1 MINQE
6 LYNVFQEWANR
17 TVEVL
22 RQQIKSKNI
31 KETDALLRSLS
42 TKLSQQT
49 GGVVSA
55 QFWFNT
61 YGRFVDMG
69 AGRRRK
75 AETQATNRAVWKS
88 RGRKPKKWYSRPIHA
103 RIHRLREIVTLDV
116 AEIALKQVLEE
127 LNKAE

>member
-6 LYNVFQEWANR
+6 LYNIFQDWANR
-17 TVEVL
+17 TIEVL
-22 RQQIKSKNI
+22 RGQIKAKNI

-42 TKLSQQT
+42 AKLSQQT

-69 AGRRRK
+69 AGRKRK
-75 AETQATNRAVWKS
+75 IETQASNRAVWKGK
-88 RGRKPKKWYSRPIHA
+88 GRRPKKWYSRPIHA
-103 RIHRLREIVTLDV
+103 RIHRLREVMTLDV
-116 AEIALKQVLEE
+116 AEIALQQVLEE
-127 LNKAE
+127 LNKAK

>member
-6 LYNVFQEWANR
+6 LYNVFQNWANK

-22 RQQIKSKNI
+22 REQIKAKNI

-49 GGVVSA
+49 GGTFSA

-69 AGRRRK
+69 VGRKRK
-75 AETQATNRAVWKS
+75 IETQASNREVWKS
-88 RGRKPKKWYSRPIHA
+88 KGRKPKKWYSRPINA

-127 LNKAE
+127 LKKAE